1 MAGRAPRPDRRDRL
15 DPRHHA
21 ARFAVV
27 AARFN
32 ERISKRLL
40 AGALRAL
47 SSAGLPD
54 EAVEVHWVPGS
65 FELPQAAACLARTGR
80 YDAIVCV
87 GCVIKGETPHFDFVA
102 GQAAAGI
109 QRVAL
114 DTGVPTTFGVITAL
128 TEEQAWA
135 RAGGAVGNRGQ
146 EAADAAVEM
155 AAFAR
160 EHGIGRSGA
169 SGGRGV
175 RRRRVSG
182 GSSPDRRGGGALRS
196 RPGGK

>member
-1 MAGRAPRPDRRDRL
+1 MAGRAPRPLRRDRL
-15 DPRHHA
+15 DRPWD
-21 ARFAVV
+21 ARVAVV

-32 ERISKRLL
+32 ERITKRLL
-40 AGALRAL
+40 SGALRAL
-47 SSAGLPD
+47 SSGGLPD

-65 FELPQAAACLARTGR
+65 FELPQAAACLARSGR
-80 YDAIVCV
+80 YDAVVCV

-114 DTGVPTTFGVITAL
+114 DTGVPATFGIITSL

-146 EAADAAVEM
+146 EAAEAALEM
-155 AAFAR
+155 VAFVRAQR
-160 EHGIGRSGA
+160 ALGN
-169 SGGRGV
+169 GGRRAAPGPRAGRA
-175 RRRRVSG
+175 RRRGR
-182 GSSPDRRGGGALRS
+182 
-196 RPGGK
+196 